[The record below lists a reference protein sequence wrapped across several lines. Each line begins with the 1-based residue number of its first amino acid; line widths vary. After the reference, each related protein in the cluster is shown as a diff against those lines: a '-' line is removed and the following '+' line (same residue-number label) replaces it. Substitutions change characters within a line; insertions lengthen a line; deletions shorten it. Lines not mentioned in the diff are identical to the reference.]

1 MCTKSQNPGK
11 ITKIRALSGRL
22 SPNTRISGRARIY
35 PGDLGTLSLTK
46 YCNLNVVCPDLSHL
60 DHHICAR
67 PQGVLEICAIVQ
79 LKTVPTLPPLPHPLP
94 PRSPSTDMS
103 CDNLS
108 LLITS
113 SSSSSLAPSSSTLA
127 LKTSQHLILLFY
139 PTPTTSFSSFS
150 LGPFQS
156 LIISPPRV
164 LGSNLIPLL
173 LLPFAPPAHLHMSRF
188 DEKMD

>member
-1 MCTKSQNPGK
+1 MCTKSQNPGT
-11 ITKIRALSGRL
+11 ITKIRALSRRL
-22 SPNTRISGRARIY
+22 SPNARISGRARIY

-79 LKTVPTLPPLPHPLP
+79 LETVPTLPPLPHPLP
-94 PRSPSTDMS
+94 PRSLSTDMS
-103 CDNLS
+103 CNNLS

-127 LKTSQHLILLFY
+127 PKTSQYLILLFY

-156 LIISPPRV
+156 LITSPPRV
-164 LGSNLIPLL
+164 LGPNLISLL

>member
-1 MCTKSQNPGK
+1 MCNKSQNPGT
-11 ITKIRALSGRL
+11 ITKIRALSRRL
-22 SPNTRISGRARIY
+22 SPNARISGRARIY

-60 DHHICAR
+60 DHHVCAR

-79 LKTVPTLPPLPHPLP
+79 LKTVPTLPHLPHPLP

>member
-1 MCTKSQNPGK
+1 MNDS
-11 ITKIRALSGRL
+11 
-22 SPNTRISGRARIY
+22 
-35 PGDLGTLSLTK
+35 LSLTK
-46 YCNLNVVCPDLSHL
+46 FCNLNVVCPDLSHL

-67 PQGVLEICAIVQ
+67 PQGVLEICAIIQ
-79 LKTVPTLPPLPHPLP
+79 LQNVPTLPPLPHPLP

>member
-1 MCTKSQNPGK
+1 MCTKSQNPGT
-11 ITKIRALSGRL
+11 ITKIRALSRRL
-22 SPNTRISGRARIY
+22 SPNARISGRARIY

-188 DEKMD
+188 DEKID

>member
-11 ITKIRALSGRL
+11 IKKIWALSGRL

-60 DHHICAR
+60 DHHVCAR

>member
-1 MCTKSQNPGK
+1 MWQTGGGANFSRHSFLND
-11 ITKIRALSGRL
+11 S
-22 SPNTRISGRARIY
+22 
-35 PGDLGTLSLTK
+35 LSLTK
-46 YCNLNVVCPDLSHL
+46 FCNLNVVCPDLSHL

-113 SSSSSLAPSSSTLA
+113 SSSSSLSPSSSTLTP
-127 LKTSQHLILLFY
+127 KTSQSFLPDPNHLLLTLL
-139 PTPTTSFSSFS
+139 PWCIPV
-150 LGPFQS
+150 LDHIAAKG
-156 LIISPPRV
+156 
-164 LGSNLIPLL
+164 LGSQSDSTPATAFRSSCPPSYEYNTDLMRRWTDNL
-173 LLPFAPPAHLHMSRF
+173 MTR
-188 DEKMD
+188 